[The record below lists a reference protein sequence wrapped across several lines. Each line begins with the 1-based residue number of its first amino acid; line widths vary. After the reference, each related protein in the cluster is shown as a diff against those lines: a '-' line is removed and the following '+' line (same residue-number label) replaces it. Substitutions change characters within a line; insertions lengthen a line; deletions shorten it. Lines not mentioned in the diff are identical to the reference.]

1 MTGALTGVKVVDLG
15 RVIAGP
21 FAAMLLGDM
30 GADVIKIEP
39 PDGDPVRNVQ
49 PAFPDGTSGYFANV
63 NRNKRSIVLDLR
75 STAGMAKLRDLLRD
89 ADILVENFRPG
100 VMEAMGLSEE
110 ALLADYPRLVVVRV
124 AAFGHDGPW
133 AGRPGVDQIVQGVA
147 GLMAITGTIE
157 TGPLRHGLPIC
168 DLMGAMFA
176 AMGAIAAL
184 HERQSSGRGQVVR
197 GSLLQSA
204 LAVTSVY
211 AGKLFASGQDP
222 APEGNQHPTIA
233 PYGLF
238 ATADGSVQIMVMHDR
253 HFEKFAALCNRPDWP
268 GDPRFATLK
277 TRSINRTALI
287 AEVAVAMKQ
296 RGSAEWLAEL
306 EAADIPCGPVLSLAQ
321 AFAHPQAEAL
331 GMTLRSG
338 AVIMPGFPLQ
348 FSRTPMALRRA
359 PPALGEHQAEI

>member
-1 MTGALTGVKVVDLG
+1 MTGTLTGVKVVDLG

-30 GADVIKIEP
+30 GADVIKVEP
-39 PDGDPVRNVQ
+39 PEGDPVRNVQ

-75 STAGMAKLRDLLRD
+75 SEEGIAKVRDLLRD

-100 VMEAMGLSEE
+100 VMEAMGLSEDI
-110 ALLADYPRLVVVRV
+110 LLAEYPRLIVVRV
-124 AAFGHDGPW
+124 AAFGHTGPW
-133 AGRPGVDQIVQGVA
+133 AGRPGVDQIIQGVA
-147 GLMAITGTIE
+147 GLMAITGTVD

-176 AMGAIAAL
+176 ALGAVAAL
-184 HERQSSGRGQVVR
+184 HERQNSGRGQVVR

-222 APEGNQHPTIA
+222 LPEGNQHPTIA

-238 ATADGSVQIMVMHDR
+238 ETADGAVQIMVMHDR
-253 HFEKFAALCNRPDWP
+253 HFAKFAALCGRTDWP
-268 GDPRFATLK
+268 GDARYATMK
-277 TRSINRTALI
+277 DRSINRAALI
-287 AEVAVAMKQ
+287 PEVALAMKA

-306 EAADIPCGPVLSLAQ
+306 ETADIPCGPVLSLAQ
-321 AFAHPQAEAL
+321 AFDHPQAEAL
-331 GMTLRSG
+331 GMTLRAG
-338 AVIMPGFPLQ
+338 GVAMPGFPLH
-348 FSRTPMALRRA
+348 FSRTPMELRRA
-359 PPALGEHQAEI
+359 PPALGEHQSEI